1 MDTDHM
7 ADNWTLSWDTVC
19 SVARPMTTLQRYGP
33 HQSHSFAR
41 MINLS
46 SGEMAQSVKYLSY
59 CIRTHVQPTEH
70 IREANHSSTNL
81 ESQHW
86 VGSSAIGV
94 ALELKIGVGYL
105 SLPCKFQ
112 ASLRDSEG

>member
-46 SGEMAQSVKYLSY
+46 SGEMAQSVK
-59 CIRTHVQPTEH
+59 
-70 IREANHSSTNL
+70 
-81 ESQHW
+81 
-86 VGSSAIGV
+86 
-94 ALELKIGVGYL
+94 
-105 SLPCKFQ
+105 SLFYKQ
-112 ASLRDSEG
+112 GGI